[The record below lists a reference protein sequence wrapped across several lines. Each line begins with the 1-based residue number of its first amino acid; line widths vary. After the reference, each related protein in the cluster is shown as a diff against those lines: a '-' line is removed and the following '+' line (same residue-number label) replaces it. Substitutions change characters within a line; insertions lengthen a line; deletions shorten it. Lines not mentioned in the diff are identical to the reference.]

1 MRTRVYLDG
10 QREKVDLLKRLDLH
24 VLDQAAQLGN
34 GEPLR
39 KKKAQVTR
47 ASSPV
52 LLRARLTRTAQTYLL
67 VLGLASASSA
77 ASAPAPTPAATPAP
91 DATTEA
97 SAEATAASHSGAPGA
112 SGPSRSTGVIRHLLK
127 RETRTSR

>member
-1 MRTRVYLDG
+1 MGGLERAGSLEERPSRLLDG
-10 QREKVDLLKRLDLH
+10 QREKVDLLQRLDLH

-34 GEPLR
+34 GEPL
-39 KKKAQVTR
+39 
-47 ASSPV
+47 
-52 LLRARLTRTAQTYLL
+52 L

-77 ASAPAPTPAATPAP
+77 ASAPAATPSP

-112 SGPSRSTGVIRHLLK
+112 SGPFRSTGVIRHLVF
-127 RETRTSR
+127 SRRRSKGGVLEFLSHFY

>member
-77 ASAPAPTPAATPAP
+77 ASAPAPTIVVDLPISPFCSVGFSFTFY
-91 DATTEA
+91 
-97 SAEATAASHSGAPGA
+97 SS
-112 SGPSRSTGVIRHLLK
+112 VIWC
-127 RETRTSR
+127 TQN

>member
-34 GEPLR
+34 GEPL
-39 KKKAQVTR
+39 
-47 ASSPV
+47 
-52 LLRARLTRTAQTYLL
+52 L
-67 VLGLASASSA
+67 VLGLASVSSA
-77 ASAPAPTPAATPAP
+77 ASAPALTPAVTPAP

-97 SAEATAASHSGAPGA
+97 SVEATVASHSGAPGA
-112 SGPSRSTGVIRHLLK
+112 SGPSRSSGVICQLVF
-127 RETRTSR
+127 S